1 MKAAA
6 VASERAR
13 TIERSILQH
22 AETKILKIKSRA
34 TEVRSFLALLGFSI
48 LKGPGLTA
56 QTTAHPP

>member
-22 AETKILKIKSRA
+22 AETNISKSESHA
-34 TEVRSFLALLGFSI
+34 TEVRSLLELLGFSI